1 MKKLM
6 LLCQIDIALQYP
18 AKKKKSWK
26 FGNDMRYNIKIVLQ
40 RFVLVGLE
48 SNLKVFCKLD
58 ITVTGRLKTTF

>member
-18 AKKKKSWK
+18 AKKKSWK

-40 RFVLVGLE
+40 RFVLVGHE